1 MSQVESN
8 FISDKEYIRGVIRK
22 STVSHD
28 HIPDGNPSSQY
39 LAPMNNFQVEFWQ
52 NFQANGGKILRC
64 HTSNDRIKYL
74 QMLAQDKQYNVVLNT
89 HNNLCR
95 DLEQAQINYVNS
107 VSVNMPIDAVVVLST
122 SLVARNGSIGFSQS
136 VSRFVSMRNLALDV
150 IVISRMVDIV
160 PDMESAL
167 TRNLK
172 FAQDAGMEF
181 ITPEPL
187 PKENGKEVRTPQH
200 PRFILLLLDDKPP
213 QNEPQ
218 NA

>member
-39 LAPMNNFQVEFWQ
+39 LTPMNNFQVEFWQ
-52 NFQANGGKILRC
+52 NFQTNGGKILRC
-64 HTSNDRIKYL
+64 HTRNDRIKYL
-74 QMLAQDKQYNVVLNT
+74 QMLAQDQQYNVVLNT
-89 HNNLCR
+89 HNNLCG

-122 SLVARNGSIGFSQS
+122 SLVARNGSIGFTQP

-200 PRFILLLLDDKPP
+200 PRYILLLLDDKPP

>member
-39 LAPMNNFQVEFWQ
+39 LTPMNNFQVEFWQ

-64 HTSNDRIKYL
+64 HTRNDRIKYL
-74 QMLAQDKQYNVVLNT
+74 QMLAQDQQYNVVLNT
-89 HNNLCR
+89 HNNLCG

-122 SLVARNGSIGFSQS
+122 SLVARNGSIGFTQP

-160 PDMESAL
+160 PDFESAL

-172 FAQDAGMEF
+172 FDKDAGMEF

-200 PRFILLLLDDKPP
+200 PRYILLLLDDKPP